1 MQRQHSSQATSTLGN
16 TPNLNIGFL
25 HQKENPTLVPN
36 VDARRKLHFKP
47 SQKFL
52 SDIPGVL
59 QIGLTYFVCSFR
71 RSLKMNIADFCFCTV
86 LKTNAWL
93 WS

>member
-25 HQKENPTLVPN
+25 HQKENPTN
-36 VDARRKLHFKP
+36 AT
-47 SQKFL
+47 
-52 SDIPGVL
+52 VL
-59 QIGLTYFVCSFR
+59 Q
-71 RSLKMNIADFCFCTV
+71 
-86 LKTNAWL
+86 